1 MQRDDESTKSTI
13 RISQEREKKK
23 NDRYSLYWRSIYKQN
38 YTIVRNS
45 YANDLS
51 QADGPRNEWINS
63 VSNWRYGMSILIL
76 VIFLVVFIWL
86 HLASHFFVICSM

>member
-63 VSNWRYGMSILIL
+63 VSN
-76 VIFLVVFIWL
+76 
-86 HLASHFFVICSM
+86 